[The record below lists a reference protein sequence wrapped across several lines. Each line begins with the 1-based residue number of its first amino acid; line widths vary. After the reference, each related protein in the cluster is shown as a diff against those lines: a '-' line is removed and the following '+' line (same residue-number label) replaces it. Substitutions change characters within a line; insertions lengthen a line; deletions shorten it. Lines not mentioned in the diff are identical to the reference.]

1 MDFYEKTVFGKGYSY
16 IAGIDE
22 AGRGPL
28 AGPVVAT
35 AVILPKEFNFQGI
48 KDSKKLSEGQ
58 REKLYKMIFSQA
70 LAVGIGK
77 VDNRVIDRLNILRA
91 SLLAMKKA
99 VINLNPLADYLLI
112 DGINLID
119 IPIPQMA
126 IKKGD
131 EISYSIA
138 AASIVAKVT
147 RDRLMAHYHK
157 KFPQYNFLRHK
168 GYATEE
174 HLEAIKKYGPSP
186 VHRMSFRGVATKLT
200 IDD

>member
-1 MDFYEKTVFGKGYSY
+1 MDLYEKTVFSKGYKY

-22 AGRGPL
+22 VGRGPL

-35 AVILPKEFNFQGI
+35 AVILPKESNIQGI
-48 KDSKKLSEGQ
+48 KDSKKLSKEQ
-58 REKLYKMIFSQA
+58 RERLYEMIFSQA

-77 VDNRVIDRLNILRA
+77 VGNRAIDRLNILKA

-99 VINLNPLADYLLI
+99 VINLTFPADYLLI
-112 DGINLID
+112 DGINLLD
-119 IPIPQMA
+119 LTIPQMA

-147 RDRLMAHYHK
+147 RDRLMAYFHK
-157 KFPQYNFLRHK
+157 KFPQYNFLKHK
-168 GYATEE
+168 GYATKE

-186 VHRMSFRGVATKLT
+186 IHRMSFRGVAF
-200 IDD
+200 

>member
-1 MDFYEKTVFGKGYSY
+1 MDLYEKTVYSKGYKY

-22 AGRGPL
+22 VGRGPL

-35 AVILPKEFNFQGI
+35 AVILPKESNIQGI
-48 KDSKKLSEGQ
+48 KDSKKLSKEQ
-58 REKLYKMIFSQA
+58 RERLYEMIFSQA

-77 VDNRVIDRLNILRA
+77 VGNRAIDRLNILKA

-99 VINLNPLADYLLI
+99 VINLTFPADYLLI
-112 DGINLID
+112 DGINLLD
-119 IPIPQMA
+119 LTIPQMA

-147 RDRLMAHYHK
+147 RDRLMAYFHK
-157 KFPQYNFLRHK
+157 KFPQYNFLKHK
-168 GYATEE
+168 GYATKE

-186 VHRMSFRGVATKLT
+186 IHRTSFRGVAF
-200 IDD
+200 